1 MTDMQRGR
9 SGAGLIVL
17 LALGALI
24 VMALG
29 MRSCVFELPG
39 MSFMDRHSFLTNF
52 AWFGPYS
59 LFGLGGL
66 IQIGLAIWVGMDA
79 ERRGMNGW
87 LWGLLVLFTFIVGLL
102 VYLIVGQ
109 SMGPRPAGTT
119 FARAAS
125 PFVETVPRAAHA
137 PPRPD
142 PPSSVHASGTCPG
155 CRADVLP
162 DYKICPHCGSSLR
175 CRECNE
181 TLRGGWKLC
190 PQCGTPIPA
199 RSSSDS

>member
-1 MTDMQRGR
+1 MTDRQRGR

-29 MRSCVFELPG
+29 MRSCVFALPG
-39 MSFMDRHSFLTNF
+39 MAFMENHSFLANF

-66 IQIGLAIWVGMDA
+66 IQICLAVWVGVDA

-109 SMGPRPAGTT
+109 SMSPRPAGTT

-125 PFVETVPRAAHA
+125 PFVTTAPRAATA
-137 PPRPD
+137 PT
-142 PPSSVHASGTCPG
+142 PPPAEHASGTCPG

-162 DYKICPHCGSSLR
+162 DYKVCPHCGSSLR

-181 TLRGGWKLC
+181 PLRGGWKLC
-190 PQCGTPIPA
+190 PQCGTQI
-199 RSSSDS
+199 